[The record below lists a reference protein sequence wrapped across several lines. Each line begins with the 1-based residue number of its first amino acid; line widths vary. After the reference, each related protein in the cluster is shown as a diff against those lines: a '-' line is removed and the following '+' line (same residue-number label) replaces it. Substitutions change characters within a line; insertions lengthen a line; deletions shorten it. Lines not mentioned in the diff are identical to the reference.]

1 MSPKGSR
8 GGAASG
14 TKMTASDAARIQ
26 STQAKA
32 GNDTSKG
39 SFPARSQA
47 SAAKNTA
54 GSPPAPKA
62 AGKGPKA

>member
-14 TKMTASDAARIQ
+14 TKMTPSDASRIQ
-26 STQAKA
+26 SSQTKA

-39 SFPARSQA
+39 SFPARAQA

-54 GSPPAPKA
+54 GSPPSSKA